1 MPHNTERASAS
12 STPSARADRLRR
24 ALSKALIGAFLLA
37 SLLVTAAG
45 WTILAAS
52 PHASATI
59 MAEHPWDD
67 VVERIHTFRP

>member
-1 MPHNTERASAS
+1 MPHNTERASDS
-12 STPSARADRLRR
+12 STSSDRFRR
-24 ALSKALIGAFLLA
+24 ALSKVLVGAFLLA